1 MIAVG
6 DQLFSVAIHA
16 DSDQAY
22 VDWRADYD
30 SLRYEVIDVPDH
42 VRAGIFRY
50 LDIAG
55 LASSVFDFV
64 IRPESAQGAAQDDWI
79 ALEANA
85 AGAWGWLAEEC
96 ELPIAAAFADTLT
109 KE

>member
-1 MIAVG
+1 MDVAPVVDG
-6 DQLFSVAIHA
+6 DGALA
-16 DSDQAY
+16 DLLQRPEL
-22 VDWRADYD
+22 VHLRADYD

-55 LASSVFDFV
+55 VASSVFDFV
-64 IRPESAQGAAQDDWI
+64 IRPGRAPDEWI

-85 AGAWGWLAEEC
+85 SGAWGWLAAEC
-96 ELPIAAAFADTLT
+96 GLPIAAAFADTLMT
-109 KE
+109 K